1 MNEKI
6 IKEALKFYNIKDKYY
21 CYNCVVCL
29 ENLEKNQKLKAKVL
43 KIKDKML
50 EDDEYLKSLWNYQD
64 LAENTLLQKKIKAH
78 LLSGKTF
85 HLGIGLLK
93 K

>member
-1 MNEKI
+1 
-6 IKEALKFYNIKDKYY
+6 
-21 CYNCVVCL
+21 
-29 ENLEKNQKLKAKVL
+29 
-43 KIKDKML
+43 ML